1 MKIKYS
7 KIIAANN
14 LHIIVPFFE
23 TEKEVV
29 FNSIS
34 VSNTIF
40 SGKKGTHFIV
50 ENSGKTY
57 LFVGLGKDVC
67 YNTTKTAFRNVAFKF
82 ESFFKSDAVV
92 FFDRNF
98 TNQTVEAAISG
109 LVLGTYKLGH
119 FKKEQK
125 VHPLN
130 NKDFILTISS
140 ENEIKSSVE
149 KGVKIANA
157 QLETFNL
164 VDLPRNKITP
174 KYLANWATKTGKKYG
189 FEVSVFGVKE
199 SKKLGLDA
207 FLAVG
212 KGSENEAQFIIMD
225 YKPTNAKCH
234 IGLVGKGI
242 TFDTGGL
249 NIKTAGMVHMKCDMA
264 GAGSVLGAMQLIA
277 DLNLPYRVTAIVPA
291 SENSIDALS
300 FVPSDVIGSYNGA
313 SIEIIDTDAEGRLVL
328 ADGLSY
334 LIKNFNPDT
343 VLDLATLT
351 GSSVATFGNECGALF
366 TTNKELS
373 EKLQQS
379 GDQIGERL
387 WPLPLWDAYKT
398 DIESEIADVKNY
410 SGKPVA
416 GAISAAKFLEYF
428 TNEHKSW
435 AHIDI
440 AGVTFVDNEFAKTKH
455 ASAFGV
461 HLITNYLENL

>member
-92 FFDRNF
+92 FFERNF

-140 ENEIKSSVE
+140 ENEINSSV
-149 KGVKIANA
+149 
-157 QLETFNL
+157 
-164 VDLPRNKITP
+164 
-174 KYLANWATKTGKKYG
+174 
-189 FEVSVFGVKE
+189 
-199 SKKLGLDA
+199 
-207 FLAVG
+207 
-212 KGSENEAQFIIMD
+212 
-225 YKPTNAKCH
+225 
-234 IGLVGKGI
+234 
-242 TFDTGGL
+242 
-249 NIKTAGMVHMKCDMA
+249 
-264 GAGSVLGAMQLIA
+264 
-277 DLNLPYRVTAIVPA
+277 
-291 SENSIDALS
+291 
-300 FVPSDVIGSYNGA
+300 
-313 SIEIIDTDAEGRLVL
+313 
-328 ADGLSY
+328 
-334 LIKNFNPDT
+334 
-343 VLDLATLT
+343 
-351 GSSVATFGNECGALF
+351 
-366 TTNKELS
+366 
-373 EKLQQS
+373 
-379 GDQIGERL
+379 
-387 WPLPLWDAYKT
+387 
-398 DIESEIADVKNY
+398 
-410 SGKPVA
+410 
-416 GAISAAKFLEYF
+416 
-428 TNEHKSW
+428 
-435 AHIDI
+435 
-440 AGVTFVDNEFAKTKH
+440 
-455 ASAFGV
+455 
-461 HLITNYLENL
+461 